1 MRQLKSAEHGVE
13 LTHENP
19 EKHSQIELGAR
30 ETAVITETNTT
41 LVTTA
46 STLEYGR
53 PTEDGPCT
61 AGAASAALRLANSSE
76 TVMDAS
82 QLAGGFVFHIIF

>member
-1 MRQLKSAEHGVE
+1 MRQLKSAEHGAE
-13 LTHENP
+13 LTREHP
-19 EKHSQIELGAR
+19 EKSSQIDLETR

-61 AGAASAALRLANSSE
+61 AGAASAPLRL
-76 TVMDAS
+76 VL
-82 QLAGGFVFHIIF
+82 QRQ